1 MAGEPEFLRGDPAS
15 AQALARVGLA
25 GGFIGAWCTLVHI
38 LTARPVTPVPML
50 VVAAFVVLGYAV
62 ANRERPLA
70 ASLNRWDEA
79 ITFVGLAALARVV
92 VRAVAA

>member
-1 MAGEPEFLRGDPAS
+1 MAEEPGFLRDDPAS
-15 AQALARVGLA
+15 AQALARVGLV
-25 GGFIGAWCTLVHI
+25 GGFIGAWCTLIHI

-50 VVAAFVVLGYAV
+50 IVASCVAAGYAV

-79 ITFVGLAALARVV
+79 VTFVGLAALARIV
-92 VRAVAA
+92 VRVMTT

>member
-1 MAGEPEFLRGDPAS
+1 MAKEPELLRDDPAS
-15 AQALARVGLA
+15 ARAVARVGLI
-25 GGFIGAWCTLVHI
+25 GGFIGAWCTLIHI

-50 VVAAFVVLGYAV
+50 VMASFVAAGYAV

-79 ITFVGLAALARVV
+79 VTFLGLAALAQVV
-92 VRAVAA
+92 VRSMAT

>member
-1 MAGEPEFLRGDPAS
+1 MAAS
-15 AQALARVGLA
+15 SGHGAL
-25 GGFIGAWCTLVHI
+25 IHI

-50 VVAAFVVLGYAV
+50 VMASLVAVGYAV
-62 ANRERPLA
+62 SIRERPLA